1 MKKSRPIL
9 TAACFLLFV
18 LAFAS
23 ANVKPASLYCGGG
36 MLEEEVQSVQR
47 LVDDARNAWQQLIR
61 PGDPAENRLP

>member
-1 MKKSRPIL
+1 MNKSRPIL

-36 MLEEEVQSVQR
+36 MLEEVESVHRLMEDVRHAWQR
-47 LVDDARNAWQQLIR
+47 LLI
-61 PGDPAENRLP
+61 PSDPAQDRLP

>member
-23 ANVKPASLYCGGG
+23 ANVRPASLYCSGG
-36 MLEEEVQSVQR
+36 LLDEVKSVQR
-47 LVDDARNAWQQLIR
+47 LVDDARRAWDQLLR
-61 PGDPAENRLP
+61 PRERG

>member
-23 ANVKPASLYCGGG
+23 ANVRPAAVYCEGG
-36 MLEEEVQSVQR
+36 LLAEVKSVQR
-47 LVDDARNAWQQLIR
+47 VVDDVHQAWQQMTCR
-61 PGDPAENRLP
+61 RECN